1 MKTKKIAFL
10 GLFIALAMILSYI
23 ELQIPTFIPV
33 PGIKLGLPNIVI
45 IIVLYRFGW
54 KEAVTISIIRVL
66 LVSALFGTALSLLYS
81 ISGATVSL
89 LVMIILKK
97 INKFSSVM
105 VSVSGGIFHNIG
117 QIGIAAFVMKTVELL
132 YYLPILLIGGT
143 VSGII
148 IGLLGAQV
156 VKNLDKIEI

>member
-54 KEAVTISIIRVL
+54 KEAVTISVIRVL

-156 VKNLDKIEI
+156 VKKLDKIEI

>member
-54 KEAVTISIIRVL
+54 KEAVIISIIRVL

-132 YYLPILLIGGT
+132 YYLPVLLIGGT

-156 VKNLDKIEI
+156 VKKLDKIEI